1 MNAATLHTS
10 PERPVALMPT
20 ARLLRAYLM
29 EAKFEF
35 IKAMRSAAAAIP
47 FLVLPVPLYLFF
59 GVVLGGASPEM
70 RTNPQ
75 LADYLFAGWAAF
87 AVMMPAIFGVGCS
100 LAVERTA
107 GLHRLKRAQPAPPGA
122 YIIAK
127 LAMSLAFAAL
137 AVAELDIAALLA
149 GRITM
154 SGWALAGFSLTMIIG
169 ALPFCAIGLWIG
181 AYFSGSASPAIANL
195 IFLPMLY
202 LSGLFFP
209 LPGLMQKLVVI
220 WPAFH
225 LNQAAL
231 AAGGISK
238 FVFLPPTIT
247 VGVLFAVTLFFGG
260 LALQRLARVG

>member
-1 MNAATLHTS
+1 MNAAALDVAS
-10 PERPVALMPT
+10 PRAAVAMQPM
-20 ARLLRAYLM
+20 RLLRAYAT

-35 IKAMRSAAAAIP
+35 FKSLRTAAGAIP
-47 FLVLPVPLYLFF
+47 FLLMPVPLYLFF
-59 GVVLGGASPEM
+59 GVVLAGNMPEM

-75 LADYLFAGWAAF
+75 IADYVFAGWCVF

-107 GLHRLKRAQPAPPGA
+107 GLHRLKRAQPAPTGA

-127 LAMSLAFAAL
+127 LVMSLAFATIAMT
-137 AVAELDIAALLA
+137 ELIIAALWSGTL
-149 GRITM
+149 TM
-154 SGWALAGFSLTMIIG
+154 SGWHLLGFSLTMIIG
-169 ALPFCAIGLWIG
+169 ALPFCAIGLCIG
-181 AYFSGSASPAIANL
+181 AYISGSAAPAIANL

-209 LPGLMQKLVVI
+209 LPGAMKNFVVI

-231 AAGGISK
+231 AVGGVTK
-238 FVFLPPTIT
+238 FVFVQPTVTI
-247 VGVLFAVTLFFGG
+247 GVLLAVTLLFGG

>member
-1 MNAATLHTS
+1 MTAATLN
-10 PERPVALMPT
+10 PVQDRPAVAMPT
-20 ARLLRAYLM
+20 RRLLRAYVM
-29 EAKFEF
+29 EARFEF
-35 IKAMRSAAAAIP
+35 VKAMRSAAASIP
-47 FLVLPVPLYLFF
+47 FLLLPIPLYFFF
-59 GVVLGGASPEM
+59 GVMLGGASPEM

-87 AVMMPAIFGVGCS
+87 AVMMPAIFGVGCT

-137 AVAELDIAALLA
+137 AMAELVIVALLA
-149 GRITM
+149 GKITM
-154 SGWALAGFSLTMIIG
+154 SGWALAGFSVTMIVG

-181 AYFSGSASPAIANL
+181 AYFSGSAAPAVANL

-209 LPGLMQKLVVI
+209 LPGIMSKLVVI

-231 AAGGISK
+231 AAAGVAK

-247 VGVLFAVTLFFGG
+247 VGVLIAVTLFFGG

>member
-1 MNAATLHTS
+1 MNAATLQ
-10 PERPVALMPT
+10 PRPLVVMPT

-29 EAKFEF
+29 EARFEF
-35 IKAMRSAAAAIP
+35 LKSLRSPAAAIP
-47 FLVLPVPLYLFF
+47 FLLLPIPLYLFF
-59 GVVLGGASPEM
+59 GVVLAGNSPDM

-75 LADYLFAGWAAF
+75 LADYLFAGWSAF

-100 LAVERTA
+100 LAVERSA
-107 GLHRLKRAQPAPPGA
+107 GLHRLKRAQPAPAGA

-137 AVAELDIAALLA
+137 AMAELIVAALWA
-149 GRITM
+149 GKITM
-154 SGWALAGFSLTMIIG
+154 SGWSLLGFAVTMIVG
-169 ALPFCAIGLWIG
+169 ALPFCALGLWIG
-181 AYFSGSASPAIANL
+181 AYCSGSAAPVIANL

-209 LPGLMQKLVVI
+209 LPGLMKKLVVI

-231 AAGGISK
+231 AAGGVAN
-238 FVFLPPTIT
+238 FVFLPPVIT
-247 VGVLFAVTLFFGG
+247 VGVLFGVTVFFGG